1 MDGEE
6 IRQLADQSKKSAD
19 EIKAIVETLLADA
32 DASIDVMKRLNENFE
47 QQGQMLDSTQQ
58 EIAGMASNVN
68 NVSGSAVEISEHV
81 ETLNTAKAN
90 LVEIIQD
97 LSAISEENA
106 ASTEETNASM
116 QELNATFSVINDSA
130 GQLQQ
135 LEGLIEKLTRKRDE
149 NLSIIQNAEAVI
161 DRIRDR
167 KDRVVIRYYYI
178 EGQSEYE
185 IAEEMDKSRTWVSQR
200 RNLVLDA
207 LMLPKRN
214 RTNVQKVLK
223 CP

>member
-1 MDGEE
+1 MTD
-6 IRQLADQSKKSAD
+6 
-19 EIKAIVETLLADA
+19 
-32 DASIDVMKRLNENFE
+32 
-47 QQGQMLDSTQQ
+47 
-58 EIAGMASNVN
+58 
-68 NVSGSAVEISEHV
+68 VEILQDCRMA
-81 ETLNTAKAN
+81 TLEERA
-90 LVEIIQD
+90 
-97 LSAISEENA
+97 LSKQIDRLALICGPRGIGSQALEPA
-106 ASTEETNASM
+106 GDRKTN
-116 QELNATFSVINDSA
+116 NATA

-149 NLSIIQNAEAVI
+149 NLSIIQKAESVI

-185 IAEEMDKSRTWVSQR
+185 IADEMDMSRTWVSQR

-207 LMLPKRN
+207 LMLPKRK
-214 RTNVQKVLK
+214 RTDVQKVLK

>member
-1 MDGEE
+1 MTD
-6 IRQLADQSKKSAD
+6 
-19 EIKAIVETLLADA
+19 
-32 DASIDVMKRLNENFE
+32 
-47 QQGQMLDSTQQ
+47 
-58 EIAGMASNVN
+58 
-68 NVSGSAVEISEHV
+68 VEILQDCRMA
-81 ETLNTAKAN
+81 TLEERA
-90 LVEIIQD
+90 
-97 LSAISEENA
+97 LSKQIDRLALICGPRGIGSQALEPA
-106 ASTEETNASM
+106 GDRKTN
-116 QELNATFSVINDSA
+116 NATA

-149 NLSIIQNAEAVI
+149 NLTIIQKAEGVI

-185 IAEEMDKSRTWVSQR
+185 IADEMDMSRTWVSQR

-207 LMLPKRN
+207 LMLPKRK
-214 RTNVQKVLK
+214 RADVQKVLK

>member
-1 MDGEE
+1 MSD
-6 IRQLADQSKKSAD
+6 
-19 EIKAIVETLLADA
+19 
-32 DASIDVMKRLNENFE
+32 
-47 QQGQMLDSTQQ
+47 
-58 EIAGMASNVN
+58 
-68 NVSGSAVEISEHV
+68 VEILQDCRMA
-81 ETLNTAKAN
+81 TLEERA
-90 LVEIIQD
+90 
-97 LSAISEENA
+97 LSRQIDRLALICGPKGIGSQALEPA
-106 ASTEETNASM
+106 GDRKTN
-116 QELNATFSVINDSA
+116 NATA

-149 NLSIIQNAEAVI
+149 NLTIIQKAEAVI

-185 IAEEMDKSRTWVSQR
+185 IAEEMDMSRTWVSQR

-207 LMLPKRN
+207 LMLPKRK
-214 RTNVQKVLK
+214 RTDVQKVLK

>member
-1 MDGEE
+1 MTD
-6 IRQLADQSKKSAD
+6 
-19 EIKAIVETLLADA
+19 
-32 DASIDVMKRLNENFE
+32 
-47 QQGQMLDSTQQ
+47 
-58 EIAGMASNVN
+58 
-68 NVSGSAVEISEHV
+68 VEILQECRLATM
-81 ETLNTAKAN
+81 EERA
-90 LVEIIQD
+90 
-97 LSAISEENA
+97 LSRQIDRLALIGAPKGIGSQALEPA
-106 ASTEETNASM
+106 GDRRTN
-116 QELNATFSVINDSA
+116 NATA

-214 RTNVQKVLK
+214 RANVQKVLK